1 MFDIHKIAKLS
12 RLHLEP
18 TQEKSLCS
26 QLETILGHVDSLQAV
41 DTSAIDGY
49 GLPETPSRFRED
61 DPAEG
66 GPTEERVRLAERV
79 QRNMFFVP
87 KVIGEGDA

>member
-12 RLHLEP
+12 RLHLDP
-18 TQEKSLCS
+18 SQEKQICN
-26 QLETILGHVDSLQAV
+26 QLETILGHVNSLQAV
-41 DTSAIDGY
+41 DTSSVEGY
-49 GLPETPSRFRED
+49 GLPETTSCFRD
-61 DPAEG
+61 DEPVERG
-66 GPTEERVRLAERV
+66 SVEERVRLADKV

>member
-12 RLHLEP
+12 RLHLDQ
-18 TQEKSLCS
+18 TQEQHLCR
-26 QLETILGHVDSLQAV
+26 QLETILGHVDSLRAV
-41 DTSAIDGY
+41 DTSSVEGY
-49 GLPETPSRFRED
+49 GLPETASRLRED
-61 DPAEG
+61 EAVDR
-66 GPTEERVRLAERV
+66 GPVEERVSLAARV

>member
-12 RLHLEP
+12 RLHLDP
-18 TQEKSLCS
+18 AQEKHLCS
-26 QLETILGHVDSLQAV
+26 QLETILGHVNSLQSV
-41 DTSAIDGY
+41 DTSSIEGY
-49 GLPETPSRFRED
+49 GLPETASCFRED
-61 DPAEG
+61 EPVER
-66 GPTEERVRLAERV
+66 GPVEERVKLAERV